1 MRRLAFS
8 MDRRACCERSW
19 ALLAASSSSRSSS
32 SWLVVNISF
41 SCACSCATATSGA
54 QTGDELS
61 GATGGQPSAPPA
73 SWACSAATSA
83 RRRSLSATTCLAMS
97 VVSSARKASS
107 SLRSRAFSLRSCVAS
122 PTVSSFT
129 TAWFFMRRAR
139 AAKPRVLSVSAASDW
154 LALTAAISTALAL
167 PPRESCRMWVSLES
181 RYGTCG
187 EPCTRFMITWPS
199 VESDLLMEEASLR
212 RCPIAAVRAWRSLPA
227 RSTRCILAASD
238 SCPSTS
244 RSEPAGDACGESPP
258 YSRYTERR
266 CWTEM
271 VKMAWLRE
279 ECRFMAVPLV
289 ARKLMPRCS
298 HSIISPCDWASTS
311 RAPST

>member
-1 MRRLAFS
+1 
-8 MDRRACCERSW
+8 
-19 ALLAASSSSRSSS
+19 
-32 SWLVVNISF
+32 
-41 SCACSCATATSGA
+41 
-54 QTGDELS
+54 
-61 GATGGQPSAPPA
+61 
-73 SWACSAATSA
+73 
-83 RRRSLSATTCLAMS
+83 MS

-227 RSTRCILAASD
+227 RSTRLSVACLRRPTPSSIVLLAMTQVRMQWLRLDSAFICVSATVRLARPRDTRSIASATPN
-238 SCPSTS
+238 SSTVSVPSTNTAPLRRSCRTGRWDAPLS
-244 RSEPAGDACGESPP
+244 RSV
-258 YSRYTERR
+258 T
-266 CWTEM
+266 
-271 VKMAWLRE
+271 
-279 ECRFMAVPLV
+279 
-289 ARKLMPRCS
+289 
-298 HSIISPCDWASTS
+298 TS
-311 RAPST
+311 L